1 MNINS
6 TKSEIKPKC
15 PRYQRCSAA
24 ICPLWKPVL
33 EQKMLK
39 SERVCGVLLEYQKPQ
54 SQAILVTHYGNE
66 LLKIMAQATKDIQSH
81 GRYLLKSA
89 LERAAKTQSRLALT
103 LTLQPRELWCGR
115 EGISWSW
122 TICFAALRQLF
133 INRYRLDLCRFSTMD
148 TKN

>member
-33 EQKMLK
+33 QQKMLK

-54 SQAILVTHYGNE
+54 SQAILVTHYGIE
-66 LLKIMAQATKDIQSH
+66 LLKIMAQATKDIQTH
-81 GRYLLKSA
+81 GGYLLRSA
-89 LERAAKTQSRLALT
+89 LDRAANTNSRLAVT
-103 LTLQPRELWCGR
+103 
-115 EGISWSW
+115 
-122 TICFAALRQLF
+122 AQLK
-133 INRYRLDLCRFSTMD
+133 T
-148 TKN
+148 